1 VIAGTTAGVLD
12 AAGVTLPALDSD
24 AIAALVNDG
33 TATAGM
39 IAKLRACEQAVAGGV
54 DAVVIVDG
62 RDLAALEGAAESAAP
77 ARATVVSSLHEAKR

>member
-1 VIAGTTAGVLD
+1 
-12 AAGVTLPALDSD
+12 
-24 AIAALVNDG
+24 
-33 TATAGM
+33 
-39 IAKLRACEQAVAGGV
+39 VAGGV